1 MKSFAIRK
9 LIKPQP
15 GNVNIQ
21 VSIIS
26 LTTEKLIA
34 LSRLDAPT
42 PIIALVFVCV
52 VETGIPV
59 RDERSRHR
67 DAAISALNP

>member
-52 VETGIPV
+52 VDTGMPNT
-59 RDERSRHR
+59 DEKRRHSE
-67 DAAISALNP
+67 AAASALKP